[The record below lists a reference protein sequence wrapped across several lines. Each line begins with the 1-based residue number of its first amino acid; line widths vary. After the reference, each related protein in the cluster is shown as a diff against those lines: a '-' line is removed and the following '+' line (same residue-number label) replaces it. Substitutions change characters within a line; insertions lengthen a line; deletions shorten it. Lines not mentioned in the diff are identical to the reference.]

1 MIIKSPKEVLPIYK
15 LLIADRDK
23 EELQGIH
30 WLLSKYSFPINK
42 TRLANQLTDVL
53 TTLENELPDILC
65 IELDMIQEDS
75 WEMVKSFIHRYSG
88 QVIAITAEATF
99 ERAMQAMSI
108 KAVDLW
114 VKPLSPSLMKHAL
127 QQAIGNLSAVSKKNT
142 ITELGHTVRYEALFI
157 DDHVSFPYPVYLLG
171 AEQRK
176 TLNDLRDFIDQFDF
190 DYKPS
195 VFSAHDNIVL
205 VFQHD
210 FLAPVKQAQRFL
222 REWEHSEGNPIAIVV
237 HRGSGD
243 SLHPIYMKLLRM
255 METTFFIG
263 YKQVLQAED
272 VQEWIDI
279 DPFLTVEEQRNWV
292 FMLDERQGDKLKSWL
307 YEEFFNMKSPY
318 PEPGLLRTRL
328 TSILAQIRRFMFRKG
343 LKSKASEAYYKNVFE
358 SILYSPVLYRI
369 VQELILF
376 INYLFQ
382 TVKEQDIYARA
393 DVIETAIGYMENH
406 YNDATLSLTE
416 VAAHVH
422 RSPSYLSH
430 ILSKRYQQSF
440 REMLIYIRM
449 QKAKEMLGATDDS
462 IQNIAAAV
470 GFRNPNYFS
479 RVFKSHTGLTPREW
493 RLQ

>member
-210 FLAPVKQAQRFL
+210 FPAPVKQAQRFL

-255 METTFFIG
+255 METTFF
-263 YKQVLQAED
+263 L
-272 VQEWIDI
+272 
-279 DPFLTVEEQRNWV
+279 
-292 FMLDERQGDKLKSWL
+292 
-307 YEEFFNMKSPY
+307 
-318 PEPGLLRTRL
+318 
-328 TSILAQIRRFMFRKG
+328 
-343 LKSKASEAYYKNVFE
+343 
-358 SILYSPVLYRI
+358 
-369 VQELILF
+369 
-376 INYLFQ
+376 
-382 TVKEQDIYARA
+382 
-393 DVIETAIGYMENH
+393 
-406 YNDATLSLTE
+406 
-416 VAAHVH
+416 
-422 RSPSYLSH
+422 
-430 ILSKRYQQSF
+430 
-440 REMLIYIRM
+440 
-449 QKAKEMLGATDDS
+449 
-462 IQNIAAAV
+462 
-470 GFRNPNYFS
+470 
-479 RVFKSHTGLTPREW
+479 
-493 RLQ
+493 